1 MTDMNC
7 NNIGCQGVVGDV
19 DSYIKVTTTKSYSD
33 AYVGINFNDAMI
45 VLSDFISDW
54 DMLTVSQK
62 NNLREKVREILR
74 LSHEDDLLSDE
85 NTLN

>member
-45 VLSDFISDW
+45 VLSDFISD
-54 DMLTVSQK
+54 
-62 NNLREKVREILR
+62 
-74 LSHEDDLLSDE
+74 
-85 NTLN
+85 

>member
-1 MTDMNC
+1 MTDVKC
-7 NNIGCQGVVGDV
+7 NNVGCQGVVGDV
-19 DSYIKVTTTKSYSD
+19 DSYIKITTTKSYSD
-33 AYVGINFNDAMI
+33 AYVGVNFNDAMI

-74 LSHEDDLLSDE
+74 LSHEDELLSDE

>member
-1 MTDMNC
+1 MTDMNY

-74 LSHEDDLLSDE
+74 LSHEDELLSDE

>member
-7 NNIGCQGVVGDV
+7 NNIGCQGDVGDV
-19 DSYIKVTTTKSYSD
+19 DYYIKVTTTKSYSD
-33 AYVGINFNDAMI
+33 DYVGINFNDAMI

-74 LSHEDDLLSDE
+74 LSHEDELLSYE

>member
-7 NNIGCQGVVGDV
+7 NNIGCQGIVDDV

-74 LSHEDDLLSDE
+74 LSHEDELLSDE

>member
-7 NNIGCQGVVGDV
+7 NNIGCQGIVGDV

-74 LSHEDDLLSDE
+74 LSHEDELLSDE